1 MAKIPVRPPN
11 TPREVKAAKSAIH
24 QLEKR
29 SAKIRRDIMN
39 RRVDNLS
46 EARRIAASQSAKAKE
61 LRIDLQNSPA
71 VKYSKRNKYMRY
83 RMPTKVK
90 PARRQRRR
98 KVPLRRS
105 IQASIAA
112 KNNRLQQSKPA
123 KPYPPN
129 SSSST
134 PDRFLLPYNSSLL
147 PLYNSI
153 FQPDKSVPA
162 GPAISMYSSA
172 SMTAVHVR
180 FACCSCLRHL

>member
-83 RMPTKVK
+83 RMPT
-90 PARRQRRR
+90 R
-98 KVPLRRS
+98 
-105 IQASIAA
+105 
-112 KNNRLQQSKPA
+112 
-123 KPYPPN
+123 
-129 SSSST
+129 
-134 PDRFLLPYNSSLL
+134 SSLL
-147 PLYNSI
+147 VDNEGERCHYVEAFKHLLQQRITDFNNQSL
-153 FQPDKSVPA
+153 QNH
-162 GPAISMYSSA
+162 SM
-172 SMTAVHVR
+172 
-180 FACCSCLRHL
+180 